1 MSDPTSGAPRGP
13 KPPVRLDRAAL
24 ERVLARAAELQS
36 TISAET
42 PAVISEDEI
51 VAIGREVGLSPE
63 HLRQALAEE
72 RSRVVMVEEHGFIAR
87 NFGPGYAAASRVV
100 PGKPDQILATLDRWL
115 SKEQTLTMKRR
126 FADRMTWE
134 AKGGFESTVRRA
146 FAGREVVLIHAS
158 EVGAS
163 VTAIDANRTLVRL
176 DATVVEKRREMVGW
190 SAAATGTLGIAGTA
204 VVSIAWLFPPL
215 AVALVGT
222 AMGAAIIGGGA
233 AAGLAVARSQRRT
246 IERVQLALDQLI
258 DRLEAGERS
267 TPSLLSAFSE
277 AARHLSP

>member
-1 MSDPTSGAPRGP
+1 MTEPNSVAPRGS
-13 KPPVRLDRAAL
+13 KPPVKLDRAAL

-42 PAVISEDEI
+42 PAVITEDEI

-87 NFGPGYAAASRVV
+87 NFGPGYATASRVV

-190 SAAATGTLGIAGTA
+190 SAATTGALGIAGTA

-215 AVALVGT
+215 AIALVGT

-246 IERVQLALDQLI
+246 VERVQLALDQLI

-277 AARHLSP
+277 AARHL

>member
-1 MSDPTSGAPRGP
+1 MSDPTSGASRGP
-13 KPPVRLDRAAL
+13 KPPVQLDRAAL

-42 PAVISEDEI
+42 PAVITEDEI

-87 NFGPGYAAASRVV
+87 NFGPGYATASRVV

-115 SKEQTLTMKRR
+115 CKEQTLMMKRR
-126 FADRMTWE
+126 FTDRMTWE
-134 AKGGFESTVRRA
+134 PRSGFESVVRRA
-146 FAGREVVLIHAS
+146 FAGSEIVLIHAS

-163 VTAIDANRTLVRL
+163 VTPIDANRTLVRL
-176 DATVVEKRREMVGW
+176 DATVVDKRRQMVGW
-190 SAAATGTLGIAGTA
+190 SAAATGVLGLKGVAIAG
-204 VVSIAWLFPPL
+204 VAWLFPPL
-215 AVALVGT
+215 AVALIGT
-222 AMGAAIIGGGA
+222 AVGAAVVGGGA
-233 AAGLAVARSQRRT
+233 AVGLAIARSQRRS

-258 DRLEAGERS
+258 DRLEAGERPM
-267 TPSLLSAFSE
+267 PSLLAAFSQ
-277 AARHLSP
+277 AARHL

>member
-1 MSDPTSGAPRGP
+1 MTDPKSVAPAGG
-13 KPPVRLDRAAL
+13 KPPVKLDRAAL

-36 TISAET
+36 TISTET

-51 VAIGREVGLSPE
+51 VSIGREVGLSPE

-87 NFGPGYAAASRVV
+87 NFGPGYATASRVV

-115 SKEQTLTMKRR
+115 TKEQTLCVKRR
-126 FADRMTWE
+126 FADRVTWE
-134 AKGGFESTVRRA
+134 AKGGIESTIRRA
-146 FAGREVVLIHAS
+146 MAGREVVLVHAS

-163 VTAIDANRTLVRL
+163 VTAIDANKTLVRL

-190 SAAATGTLGIAGTA
+190 SAATTGGLGIMGTA

-215 AVALVGT
+215 GVALVGT

-233 AAGLAVARSQRRT
+233 AAGLALARSQRRT
-246 IERVQLALDQLI
+246 VERVQLALDQLI
-258 DRLEAGERS
+258 DRLEAGERPA
-267 TPSLLSAFSE
+267 PSLLAAFSE
-277 AARHLSP
+277 AAKHL